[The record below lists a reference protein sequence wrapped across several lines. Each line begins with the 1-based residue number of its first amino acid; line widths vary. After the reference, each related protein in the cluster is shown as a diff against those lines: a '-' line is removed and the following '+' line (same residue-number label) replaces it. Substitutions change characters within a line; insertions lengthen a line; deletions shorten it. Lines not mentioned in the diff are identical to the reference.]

1 MFSRIVQFKIYGKI
15 DEKLTQKVYKSIK
28 DTKLIKPNLVTLHIH
43 GEGSFV
49 QSKNIAIAIRN
60 YAKYYK
66 VPLYTFGEDFVLN
79 SSVYLMTVGDKNFA
93 SEYSVI
99 GDFGYVQRR
108 LGYKQLME
116 NLGIEHKFIHS
127 GEKKV
132 KLSPYD
138 DLKEEDVKWMEG
150 QLKHRESRLKAEIM
164 QNRNQKVDQEMWNK
178 TLLTGQQA
186 LKYGLVDGL
195 GVFDDIRE
203 KEYKGIKS
211 YDILSNLLDYYV
223 PANATFSSYLS
234 I

>member
-15 DEKLTQKVYKSIK
+15 DEKLTQKVYKSIQE
-28 DTKLIKPNLVTLHIH
+28 TKLIKPKLVTVHIH

-49 QSKNIAIAIRN
+49 QSKCIATAIRN
-60 YAKYYK
+60 YSRSYK
-66 VPLYTFGEDFVLN
+66 VPLYTFAEDFVMN
-79 SSVYLMTVGDKNFA
+79 SSVYLMTIGDKNFA

-116 NLGIEHKFIHS
+116 NLGIQHKFIHS

-138 DLKEEDVKWMEG
+138 DLKEEDVKWIEG
-150 QLKHRESRLKAEIM
+150 QLKHREQRLKDEIM
-164 QNRNQKVDQEMWNK
+164 QNRNQKVDQEMWNQ

-186 LKYGLVDGL
+186 LKYGLIDKL
-195 GVFDDIRE
+195 GIFDDIRE
-203 KEYKGIKS
+203 QEYKGMKT

-223 PANATFSSYLS
+223 PANATFSNYLS